1 VRKSL
6 AKTESNEYYERR
18 MRKAKKSKLVLS
30 RKKQSHRLDVFSDT
44 DTHNPNNQRTKPNMK
59 NEKNKKICARKKSTS
74 YCKGKIKK
82 IKTLHSAKIGCEQV
96 PAKKGGGYIH
106 FGRSQKVAMVRVD
119 VDIDETSTEL
129 LLQHANKNMTAHD
142 KAVWALENILTEMAK
157 SK

>member
-1 VRKSL
+1 M
-6 AKTESNEYYERR
+6 N
-18 MRKAKKSKLVLS
+18 
-30 RKKQSHRLDVFSDT
+30 
-44 DTHNPNNQRTKPNMK
+44 
-59 NEKNKKICARKKSTS
+59 NEKNKKICDGKKSTS
-74 YCKGKIKK
+74 YCKGKVQK
-82 IKTLHSAKIGCEQV
+82 IKTLRSAKSGGEQV
-96 PAKKGGGYIH
+96 PAKKGGGYVH

>member
-1 VRKSL
+1 M
-6 AKTESNEYYERR
+6 N
-18 MRKAKKSKLVLS
+18 
-30 RKKQSHRLDVFSDT
+30 
-44 DTHNPNNQRTKPNMK
+44 
-59 NEKNKKICARKKSTS
+59 NEKNKKMCAGKKSKGC
-74 YCKGKIKK
+74 CKSKGQKV
-82 IKTLHSAKIGCEQV
+82 KTLRSAKGGSEQV
-96 PAKKGGGYIH
+96 PAKKGGGYVH